1 MQMGCRTRKMSELIV
16 YNSEKKSVKPRF
28 KSLKACRKF
37 YKKLMNTNEKILKMS
52 KSTNEDD
59 EYEIVDNT
67 FFKLYCYEEYQRE
80 LFYSGYDQHMIDIFK
95 NIGFNVIYEGE
106 TKTLADTK
114 NKEMDANF
122 QIMNDDAYD
131 NFIKI
136 KDKEGEDENADK
148 TLKSFY
154 KCYNDKANLLCLTS
168 RENLE
173 IYKDVIMSD
182 YNMEDYFR
190 TLNLL
195 RPSQYIKDKLLE
207 KQKNSM
213 GIKVINSVF
222 NKISILEQIENH
234 YNFERFNIDV
244 NKIDMSKGNNKILT
258 KLYNDLFSRRSP
270 KTFNTPKDVLTNYI
284 SIINTITGYFKVI
297 DTKYGKDKGK
307 DKGKDNKGGK
317 RKSIKNYT
325 IRQDVLIAL
334 VKLAMIRNPVLKN
347 FDTTLIEK
355 LTQIK
360 PEKKEYITLGCF
372 YDDIDIEDEE
382 NEGDGIVDED
392 DMIVC
397 YKFKKTEKKF

>member
-1 MQMGCRTRKMSELIV
+1 MVE
-16 YNSEKKSVKPRF
+16 
-28 KSLKACRKF
+28 
-37 YKKLMNTNEKILKMS
+37 
-52 KSTNEDD
+52 
-59 EYEIVDNT
+59 
-67 FFKLYCYEEYQRE
+67 
-80 LFYSGYDQHMIDIFK
+80 IFK

-106 TKTLADTK
+106 TKTLTDTK

-122 QIMNDDAYD
+122 QIMNDDAYE

-136 KDKEGEDENADK
+136 KGKEGEDENADK
-148 TLKSFY
+148 TLKTFY
-154 KCYNDKANLLCLTS
+154 NCYNDKANLLCLTS

-195 RPSQYIKDKLLE
+195 RPSQYIKDKLAE
-207 KQKNSM
+207 KKKNSM

-244 NKIDMSKGNNKILT
+244 NKIDMSKGNNKALT

-270 KTFNTPKDVLTNYI
+270 KTFNTSKDVLTNYI
-284 SIINTITGYFKVI
+284 SIINTITGNFKVI
-297 DTKYGKDKGK
+297 GTECGHVQVDGI
-307 DKGKDNKGGK
+307 
-317 RKSIKNYT
+317 RKTIRKPI
-325 IRQDVLIAL
+325 IRQDILIAF

-347 FDTTLIEK
+347 FDTALIEK

-372 YDDIDIEDEE
+372 DDDIDDEE

-392 DMIVC
+392 DMIVS